1 MQCSLGV
8 TVWLLSCR
16 LLAEGEPV
24 ACVITTITNNS
35 GGGQPVS
42 LQNIQE
48 VTLLIL
54 ASQRKLLL
62 HGENN
67 HMQAEC

>member
-1 MQCSLGV
+1 MTLRPP
-8 TVWLLSCR
+8 LCR

-24 ACVITTITNNS
+24 ACVIMTITNNS

-48 VTLLIL
+48 VNLLTPASHRFTLLC
-54 ASQRKLLL
+54 
-62 HGENN
+62 GGNN
-67 HMQAEC
+67 DMQAGC

>member
-1 MQCSLGV
+1 MTLRA
-8 TVWLLSCR
+8 LSCR

-24 ACVITTITNNS
+24 ACVIMTIPNNS

-48 VTLLIL
+48 VTRFFPV
-54 ASQRKLLL
+54 SQRQTLMY
-62 HGENN
+62 GEDD
-67 HMQAEC
+67 HMQAHC

>member
-1 MQCSLGV
+1 MTLRP
-8 TVWLLSCR
+8 LSCR

-24 ACVITTITNNS
+24 ACVIVTITNNS

-48 VTLLIL
+48 VMLLIPLSQRRTLLY
-54 ASQRKLLL
+54 SV
-62 HGENN
+62 NN
-67 HMQAEC
+67 HMQADY

>member
-1 MQCSLGV
+1 MTLRP
-8 TVWLLSCR
+8 LFCR

-24 ACVITTITNNS
+24 ACVIMTITNNS

-48 VTLLIL
+48 VILPPRPPSLRKALLCGEINTL
-54 ASQRKLLL
+54 
-62 HGENN
+62 
-67 HMQAEC
+67 QAGC